1 MKLKLFKKEKEVS
14 DLLSRFLDE
23 VEICLNKADQTI
35 HAYIKGTL
43 KEAKHLARDV
53 REIETETDVLKYT
66 IRDKLYSGAYLP
78 LIREDIYKLVES
90 LDKVANAAE
99 ACCDFFLN
107 QRPVIPDDL
116 KSQFATV
123 GQESMSVI
131 TPLKKAVMCFLKK
144 KCTIKDVRHYSQEVG
159 LIESDVDRSEWDLTK
174 AIFISPLDFSHK
186 IHLKHCLDMI
196 VEVSDRAE
204 DAADQLELAAL
215 KSMA

>member
-1 MKLKLFKKEKEVS
+1 MKLFKKEKEVS
-14 DLLSRFLDE
+14 DLLTKFLDE
-23 VEICLNKADQTI
+23 IEKCLNKTENTI

-53 REIETETDVLKYT
+53 RELETETDVFKYT

-78 LIREDIYKLVES
+78 LIREDIYHLVES

-99 ACCDFFLN
+99 ACSDFFLN
-107 QRPVIPDDL
+107 QRPTIPDDL
-116 KSQFATV
+116 TSAFTIV

-144 KCTIKDVRHYSQEVG
+144 KCTIKDVRQYAQEVG
-159 LIESDVDRSEWDLTK
+159 LIETDMDRSDWELTK
-174 AIFISPLDFSHK
+174 ARFISSLDFSQK
-186 IHLKHCLDMI
+186 IHLKHCLDKI

>member
-1 MKLKLFKKEKEVS
+1 MKLFKKEKEVS
-14 DLLSRFLDE
+14 DLLSKFLDE
-23 VEICLNKADQTI
+23 VEKCLKKTDKTI
-35 HAYIKGTL
+35 QAYIKGTL

-66 IRDKLYSGAYLP
+66 IRDKLYLGAYLP

-99 ACCDFFLN
+99 ACTDFFLN
-107 QRPVIPDDL
+107 QRPAIPNDL
-116 KSQFATV
+116 KAQFITV
-123 GQESMSVI
+123 GQEAMSVI
-131 TPLKKAVMCFLKK
+131 APLKKAVMCFLKK
-144 KCTIKDVRHYSQEVG
+144 KCTIESVRQYAQEVG
-159 LIESDVDRSEWDLTK
+159 LMETDVDRSEWDLTK
-174 AIFISPLDFSHK
+174 AIFISSLDFAHK
-186 IHLKHCLDMI
+186 IHLKHCLDKI

>member
-1 MKLKLFKKEKEVS
+1 MKLFKKEKEVS
-14 DLLSRFLDE
+14 DLLSKFLDE
-23 VEICLNKADQTI
+23 VEKCLKKTDKTI
-35 HAYIKGTL
+35 HAYINGTL

-53 REIETETDVLKYT
+53 REIETETDVFKYT

-78 LIREDIYKLVES
+78 LMREDIYNLVEC

-107 QRPVIPDDL
+107 QRPLIPDDL
-116 KSQFATV
+116 KAPFTTV
-123 GQESMSVI
+123 GQEAMSVI
-131 TPLKKAVMCFLKK
+131 TPLKKAVACFLKK
-144 KCTIKDVRHYSQEVG
+144 KCTIENVRQYAQEVG
-159 LIESDVDRSEWDLTK
+159 WVETDVDRSEWDLTK
-174 AIFISPLDFSHK
+174 AIFISSLDFSHK
-186 IHLKHCLDMI
+186 IHLKHCLDKI

>member
-1 MKLKLFKKEKEVS
+1 MKLFKKEKEVS
-14 DLLSRFLDE
+14 DLLSKFLDE
-23 VEICLNKADQTI
+23 VEKCLNKTDKTI
-35 HAYIKGTL
+35 HAYINGTL

-53 REIETETDVLKYT
+53 REIETEADVLKYT

-78 LIREDIYKLVES
+78 LIREDIYNLVER

-107 QRPVIPDDL
+107 QRPTIPDDL
-116 KSQFATV
+116 KSPFTIV
-123 GQESMSVI
+123 GQEAMSVI

-144 KCTIKDVRHYSQEVG
+144 KCTIENVRQYAQEVG
-159 LIESDVDRSEWDLTK
+159 WVETDVDRSEWDLTK
-174 AIFISPLDFSHK
+174 AIFTSSLDFSHK
-186 IHLKHCLDMI
+186 IHLKQCLDTI

-204 DAADQLELAAL
+204 DAADLLELAAL